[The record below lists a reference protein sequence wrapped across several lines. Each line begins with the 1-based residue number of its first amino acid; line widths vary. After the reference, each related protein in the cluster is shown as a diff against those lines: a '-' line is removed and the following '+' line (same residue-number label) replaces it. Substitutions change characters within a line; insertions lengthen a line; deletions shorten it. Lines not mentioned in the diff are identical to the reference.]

1 MRKNAAHS
9 DKKSKYLIRR
19 MKMNKNR
26 LKMLS
31 LIIALLFA
39 SITVF
44 ENDAFARMGGGRSFG
59 SRGSRS
65 YSPPRQYSNPGP
77 SRQQAAPS
85 QGQAAPAAPAGGG
98 FMRGIGGGLLGGLLG
113 GMLFSSLGFGGMGG
127 GFGGSGIGMIEIL
140 LLLGLGYF
148 IFKMVKR
155 RRGGENLAYQTS
167 SQPAGYQTETF
178 PSYGSG
184 SRTQEDDVSVGIR
197 HIREMD
203 PNFDEGLFKDT
214 AMDIFFKVQ
223 GAWMNRDLSTVKNL
237 LTDEM
242 KGVVQRD
249 IDALLRDK
257 KVNRLENIAVRK
269 VEIIETWQETGQD
282 FLTVLLTANLL
293 DYTTDDSTGEVVEGS
308 KTDPVRFEEFWTFTR
323 PVGNNPWKLSA
334 INQPK

>member
-1 MRKNAAHS
+1 
-9 DKKSKYLIRR
+9 
-19 MKMNKNR
+19 
-26 LKMLS
+26 MLS
-31 LIIALLFA
+31 LIIAMLFA
-39 SITVF
+39 SITFF
-44 ENDAFARMGGGRSFG
+44 EHDASARMGGGRSFG

-65 YSPPRQYSNPGP
+65 YSAPRQNTSPGP

-127 GFGGSGIGMIEIL
+127 GFGGSGIGMVEIL

-167 SQPAGYQTETF
+167 CQQGGYQTETF
-178 PSYGSG
+178 PSHESG
-184 SRTQEDDVSVGIR
+184 SRTREDDVSVGIG

-203 PNFDEGLFKDT
+203 SNFDEGLFKET

-223 GAWMNRDLSTVKNL
+223 GAWMNRDLSTVHGL
-237 LTDEM
+237 MTDEM
-242 KGVVQRD
+242 KGIVQKD
-249 IDALLRDK
+249 IDTLLRDK
-257 KVNRLENIAVRK
+257 KVNRLENIAVRN
-269 VEIIETWQETGQD
+269 VEIVETWQETGQD
-282 FLTVLLTANLL
+282 FLTVLFTANLL
-293 DYTTDDSTGEVVEGS
+293 DYTADDSTGEVVEGS

-334 INQPK
+334 INQKK

>member
-1 MRKNAAHS
+1 MR
-9 DKKSKYLIRR
+9 
-19 MKMNKNR
+19 KNR

-39 SITVF
+39 SITFF
-44 ENDAFARMGGGRSFG
+44 EHDAFARMGGGRSFG

-65 YSPPRQYSNPGP
+65 YSPPSQYSNPGP

-85 QGQAAPAAPAGGG
+85 QGQAAPAAPVGGG

-113 GMLFSSLGFGGMGG
+113 GMLFSSLGFGGMGS

-155 RRGGENLAYQTS
+155 RMGGENLAYRTS
-167 SQPAGYQTETF
+167 SQQGGYQTETF
-178 PSYGSG
+178 PSHESG
-184 SRTQEDDVSVGIR
+184 SRTREDDVSVGIG

-203 PNFDEGLFKDT
+203 PHFDEGLFKET
-214 AMDIFFKVQ
+214 AMDTFFKVQ
-223 GAWMNRDLSTVKNL
+223 GAWMNRELTTVQDL

-242 KGVVQRD
+242 KGVVQKD
-249 IDALLRDK
+249 IDNLLREK

-269 VEIIETWQETGQD
+269 VEVVETWQETGQD
-282 FLTVLLTANLL
+282 FLTVLFTANLL
-293 DYTTDDSTGEVVEGS
+293 DYTVDDSTGEVVEGS

-334 INQPK
+334 INQSK

>member
-1 MRKNAAHS
+1 
-9 DKKSKYLIRR
+9 
-19 MKMNKNR
+19 MNKNR

-31 LIIALLFA
+31 LITALLFA

-44 ENDAFARMGGGRSFG
+44 EHDAFARIGGGRSFG

-65 YSPPRQYSNPGP
+65 YSPPRQYSSPDP

-85 QGQAAPAAPAGGG
+85 QGQAPAQPAGGG

-127 GFGGSGIGMIEIL
+127 GFGGSGVGIVEIL

-148 IFKMVKR
+148 IFKMVAR
-155 RRGGENLAYQTS
+155 RRGAENLAGRTSYQ
-167 SQPAGYQTETF
+167 QAGYRTEDF
-178 PSYGSG
+178 PAYGSG
-184 SRTQEDDVSVGIR
+184 GQPEEEDISAGIS
-197 HIREMD
+197 HIRRMD
-203 PNFDEGLFKDT
+203 PNFDEGLFKET

-223 GAWMNRDLSTVKNL
+223 GAWMNRDLSAVHGL

-242 KGVVQRD
+242 KGIVQKD
-249 IDALLRDK
+249 IDNLLREK
-257 KVNRLENIAVRK
+257 KVNRLENIAVRN
-269 VEIIETWQETGQD
+269 VEIVETWQETGQD
-282 FLTVLLTANLL
+282 FLTVLFNANLL
-293 DYTTDDSTGEVVEGS
+293 DYTADDSTGEVVEGS

-323 PVGNNPWKLSA
+323 PIGNNPWKLSA

>member
-1 MRKNAAHS
+1 MR
-9 DKKSKYLIRR
+9 
-19 MKMNKNR
+19 KNR

-39 SITVF
+39 SITFF
-44 ENDAFARMGGGRSFG
+44 EHDAFARMGGGRSFG

-65 YSPPRQYSNPGP
+65 YSPPRQYSSPDP

-85 QGQAAPAAPAGGG
+85 QGQAPAQPAGGS
-98 FMRGIGGGLLGGLLG
+98 FMRGIGGGLIGGLLG
-113 GMLFSSLGFGGMGG
+113 GMLFSSLGFGGMGS

-148 IFKMVKR
+148 IFKRVKR
-155 RRGGENLAYQTS
+155 RMGGENLAYQTS
-167 SQPAGYQTETF
+167 SQQAGYQTETL
-178 PSYGSG
+178 PSHESG
-184 SRTQEDDVSVGIR
+184 SRTREDDVSVGIG

-203 PNFDEGLFKDT
+203 PHFDEGLFKET
-214 AMDIFFKVQ
+214 AMDTFFKVQ
-223 GAWMNRDLSTVKNL
+223 GAWMNRELTTVQDL

-242 KGVVQRD
+242 KGIVQRD
-249 IDALLRDK
+249 IDTLLRDK

-269 VEIIETWQETGQD
+269 VEIVETWQETGQD
-282 FLTVLLTANLL
+282 FLTILFTANLL

>member
-1 MRKNAAHS
+1 
-9 DKKSKYLIRR
+9 
-19 MKMNKNR
+19 
-26 LKMLS
+26 MLS

-44 ENDAFARMGGGRSFG
+44 EHDAFARMGGGRSFG

-65 YSPPRQYSNPGP
+65 YSPPKQYSSPGT

-140 LLLGLGYF
+140 LLLGFGYF
-148 IFKMVKR
+148 IFKMVK
-155 RRGGENLAYQTS
+155 GKMSGKNLAYQTS
-167 SQPAGYQTETF
+167 CQQGGYQTETF
-178 PSYGSG
+178 PSHEGGS
-184 SRTQEDDVSVGIR
+184 STREDDVSVGIG

-203 PNFDEGLFKDT
+203 PHFDEGLFKET
-214 AMDIFFKVQ
+214 VMDVFFKVQ
-223 GAWMNRDLSTVKNL
+223 GAWMNRDLSTVRNL

-242 KGVVQRD
+242 KDVVQSD

-269 VEIIETWQETGQD
+269 VKIVETWQETGRD
-282 FLTVLLTANLL
+282 FLTVLFTANLL
-293 DYTTDDSTGEVVEGS
+293 DYTADDSTGAVVEGS
-308 KTDPVRFEEFWTFTR
+308 KTVPVKFEEFWTFTR

-334 INQPK
+334 INQSK

>member
-1 MRKNAAHS
+1 
-9 DKKSKYLIRR
+9 
-19 MKMNKNR
+19 
-26 LKMLS
+26 MLS

-44 ENDAFARMGGGRSFG
+44 EHDAFARMGGGRSFG

-65 YSPPRQYSNPGP
+65 YSPPSQYSSPGP

-155 RRGGENLAYQTS
+155 RMGGENLAYRTS
-167 SQPAGYQTETF
+167 SQQGGYQTETF
-178 PSYGSG
+178 PSHESG
-184 SRTQEDDVSVGIR
+184 SRTREDDVSVGIG

-203 PNFDEGLFKDT
+203 PHFDEGLFKET

-223 GAWMNRDLSTVKNL
+223 GAWMNRELTTVQDL

-269 VEIIETWQETGQD
+269 VEIVETWQETGQD
-282 FLTVLLTANLL
+282 FLTVLFTANLL
-293 DYTTDDSTGEVVEGS
+293 DYTADDSTGEVVEGS

>member
-1 MRKNAAHS
+1 
-9 DKKSKYLIRR
+9 
-19 MKMNKNR
+19 
-26 LKMLS
+26 MLS

-44 ENDAFARMGGGRSFG
+44 EHDAFARMGGGRSFG

-65 YSPPRQYSNPGP
+65 YSPPKQNTSPAP
-77 SRQQAAPS
+77 SRQQASPS

-127 GFGGSGIGMIEIL
+127 GFSGSGIGMIEIL

-155 RRGGENLAYQTS
+155 RMGGETLAYRTS
-167 SQPAGYQTETF
+167 SQQGGYQTEAF
-178 PSYGSG
+178 PYNESG
-184 SRTQEDDVSVGIR
+184 SRTREEDVSVGIG

-203 PNFDEGLFKDT
+203 PRFDEGQFKET
-214 AMDIFFKVQ
+214 AMDTFFKVQ
-223 GAWMNRDLSTVKNL
+223 GAWMNRELSTVKDL
-237 LTDEM
+237 LTAEM
-242 KGVVQRD
+242 KDVVQKD
-249 IDALLRDK
+249 IDNLLRDK
-257 KVNRLENIAVRK
+257 KINRLENIAVRK
-269 VEIIETWQETGQD
+269 VEIVETWQETGQD
-282 FLTVLLTANLL
+282 FLTVLFTANLL
-293 DYTTDDSTGEVVEGS
+293 DYTADDSTGEVVEGS

-334 INQPK
+334 INQSK

>member
-1 MRKNAAHS
+1 
-9 DKKSKYLIRR
+9 LIRR
-19 MKMNKNR
+19 KKMNKNR

-44 ENDAFARMGGGRSFG
+44 EGDAFARMGGGRSFG

-65 YSPPRQYSNPGP
+65 YSPPSQYSSPAP

-85 QGQAAPAAPAGGG
+85 QGQAAPAAPPGGG

-113 GMLFSSLGFGGMGG
+113 GMLFSSLGFGGIGG

-155 RRGGENLAYQTS
+155 RRVGENLAYQTA
-167 SQPAGYQTETF
+167 SQQGGYKTETL

-184 SRTQEDDVSVGIR
+184 SVTREDDVSDGIR

-203 PNFDEGLFKDT
+203 SNFDEGLFKDT

-223 GAWMNRDLSTVKNL
+223 GAWMNRDLSTVRNL

-242 KGVVQRD
+242 KGIVQRD
-249 IDALLRDK
+249 IDTLLRDK

-282 FLTVLLTANLL
+282 FLTVLFTANLL
-293 DYTTDDSTGEVVEGS
+293 DYTADDSTGEVVEGS
-308 KTDPVRFEEFWTFTR
+308 KTDPIKFEEFWTFTR

-334 INQPK
+334 INQQK

>member
-1 MRKNAAHS
+1 MRHTLIINQN
-9 DKKSKYLIRR
+9 LIRR
-19 MKMNKNR
+19 KRMNKNR

-31 LIIALLFA
+31 LITALLFA

-44 ENDAFARMGGGRSFG
+44 EHDAFARMGGGKSFG

-65 YSPPRQYSNPGP
+65 YSAPRQNTSPGP

-85 QGQAAPAAPAGGG
+85 QGQPAAPAGGG

-127 GFGGSGIGMIEIL
+127 GFSGSGIGMIEIL

-167 SQPAGYQTETF
+167 CQQPGSQTETF

-184 SRTQEDDVSVGIR
+184 SRTQEDDISVGIG

-203 PNFDEGLFKDT
+203 PHFDEALFKET

-223 GAWMNRDLSTVKNL
+223 GAWMNRELTTVKNL

-249 IDALLRDK
+249 IDALLRNK

-269 VEIIETWQETGQD
+269 VEIVETWQETGQD
-282 FLTVLLTANLL
+282 FLTVLFTANLL
-293 DYTTDDSTGEVVEGS
+293 DYTADDATGEVVEGS

-323 PVGNNPWKLSA
+323 SVGNNPWKLSA
-334 INQPK
+334 INQSK

>member
-1 MRKNAAHS
+1 MR
-9 DKKSKYLIRR
+9 
-19 MKMNKNR
+19 KNR

-31 LIIALLFA
+31 LITALLFA

-44 ENDAFARMGGGRSFG
+44 EHDAFARMGGGRSFG

-65 YSPPRQYSNPGP
+65 YSPPRQYSSPSP
-77 SRQQAAPS
+77 SRQPTAPS

-127 GFGGSGIGMIEIL
+127 GFGGSGVGVVEIL

-167 SQPAGYQTETF
+167 CQQGGYQTETF

-184 SRTQEDDVSVGIR
+184 SRTGEDDISVGIG

-203 PNFDEGLFKDT
+203 PHFDEGLFKET
-214 AMDIFFKVQ
+214 AMDTFFKVQ
-223 GAWMNRDLSTVKNL
+223 GAWMNRELTTVQNL

-269 VEIIETWQETGQD
+269 VEIVETWQETGQD
-282 FLTVLLTANLL
+282 FLTVLFTANLL
-293 DYTTDDSTGEVVEGS
+293 DYTADDSTGEVVEGS
-308 KTDPVRFEEFWTFTR
+308 KTAPVKFEEFWTFTR

-334 INQPK
+334 INQSK

>member
-1 MRKNAAHS
+1 MR
-9 DKKSKYLIRR
+9 
-19 MKMNKNR
+19 KNR

-39 SITVF
+39 SITFF
-44 ENDAFARMGGGRSFG
+44 EHDAFARMGGGRSFG

-65 YSPPRQYSNPGP
+65 YSPPSQYSSPGP

-85 QGQAAPAAPAGGG
+85 QGQAAPAGGG
-98 FMRGIGGGLLGGLLG
+98 FMRSIGGGLIGGLLG

-127 GFGGSGIGMIEIL
+127 GFGGSGMGMIEIL

-155 RRGGENLAYQTS
+155 RRVGENLACQTS
-167 SQPAGYQTETF
+167 CQQGVYQTETF
-178 PSYGSG
+178 PSHGSG
-184 SRTQEDDVSVGIR
+184 SRTREDDISDGIR

-203 PNFDEGLFKDT
+203 SYFDEGLFKET

-223 GAWMNRDLSTVKNL
+223 GAWMNRDLSAVHGL
-237 LTDEM
+237 MTDEM
-242 KGVVQRD
+242 KGIVQRD

-269 VEIIETWQETGQD
+269 VEIVEIWQETGQD
-282 FLTVLLTANLL
+282 FLTVLFTANLL
-293 DYTTDDSTGEVVEGS
+293 DYTADDSTGEVVEGS
-308 KTDPVRFEEFWTFTR
+308 KTDPVKFEEFWTFAR

>member
-1 MRKNAAHS
+1 
-9 DKKSKYLIRR
+9 LIRR
-19 MKMNKNR
+19 KKMNKNR

-44 ENDAFARMGGGRSFG
+44 EHDVFARMGGGRSFG

-65 YSPPRQYSNPGP
+65 YSPPRQYSSPDP

-85 QGQAAPAAPAGGG
+85 QGQAPAQPAGGG

-127 GFGGSGIGMIEIL
+127 GFGGSGVGVVEIL

-155 RRGGENLAYQTS
+155 RRVGENLAYQTS
-167 SQPAGYQTETF
+167 CQQGGYQTETF
-178 PSYGSG
+178 PSHGSG
-184 SRTQEDDVSVGIR
+184 SRTQEEDISTGIS
-197 HIREMD
+197 HISRMD
-203 PNFDEGLFKDT
+203 PNFDEGLFKET
-214 AMDIFFKVQ
+214 AMDTFFKVQ
-223 GAWMNRDLSTVKNL
+223 GAWMNRELTTVQDL

-242 KGVVQRD
+242 KGIVQRD
-249 IDALLRDK
+249 IDTLLRDK

-269 VEIIETWQETGQD
+269 VEIVETWQETGQD
-282 FLTVLLTANLL
+282 FLTVLFTANLL
-293 DYTTDDSTGEVVEGS
+293 DYTADDSTGEVVEGS

-323 PVGNNPWKLSA
+323 SIGNNPWKLSA

>member
-1 MRKNAAHS
+1 
-9 DKKSKYLIRR
+9 
-19 MKMNKNR
+19 MNKNR

-39 SITVF
+39 SITIF
-44 ENDAFARMGGGRSFG
+44 EHDAFARMGGGRSFG

-65 YSPPRQYSNPGP
+65 YSPPRQYSSPDP

-85 QGQAAPAAPAGGG
+85 QGQAPAQPAGGG

-127 GFGGSGIGMIEIL
+127 GFGGSGVGFVEIL

-148 IFKMVKR
+148 IFKMVKNR
-155 RRGGENLAYQTS
+155 KAAGNLSYQTS
-167 SQPAGYQTETF
+167 YQQPEARTGSF
-178 PSYGSG
+178 SSYGSG
-184 SRTQEDDVSVGIR
+184 SRTQEDDISDGIR

-203 PNFDEGLFKDT
+203 SHFDEGQFKEK

-223 GAWMNRDLSTVKNL
+223 GAWMNRDLPPVHNL

-242 KGVVQRD
+242 KGIVQGD
-249 IDALLRDK
+249 IDTLLRDK
-257 KVNRLENIAVRK
+257 KVNRLENIAVRN
-269 VEIIETWQETGQD
+269 VEIVETWQETGQD
-282 FLTVLLTANLL
+282 FLTVLFTANLL
-293 DYTTDDSTGEVVEGS
+293 DYTADDSTGEVVEGS
-308 KTDPVRFEEFWTFTR
+308 KTDPVKFEEFWTFTR

-334 INQPK
+334 INQSK

>member
-1 MRKNAAHS
+1 MR
-9 DKKSKYLIRR
+9 
-19 MKMNKNR
+19 KNR

-39 SITVF
+39 SITFF
-44 ENDAFARMGGGRSFG
+44 EHDAFARMGGGRSFG

-65 YSPPRQYSNPGP
+65 YSPPSQYSSPGP

-85 QGQAAPAAPAGGG
+85 QGQAAPAGGG
-98 FMRGIGGGLLGGLLG
+98 FMRGIGGGLIGGLLG

-127 GFGGSGIGMIEIL
+127 GLGGSGIGMIEIL
-140 LLLGLGYF
+140 LLLGLCYF

-155 RRGGENLAYQTS
+155 RMGGENLACQTS
-167 SQPAGYQTETF
+167 SQQGGYQTETF
-178 PSYGSG
+178 PSHESG
-184 SRTQEDDVSVGIR
+184 SRTREDDVSVGIG

-203 PNFDEGLFKDT
+203 PYFDEGLFKET
-214 AMDIFFKVQ
+214 AMDTFFKVQ
-223 GAWMNRDLSTVKNL
+223 GAWMNRELTTVKDL

-269 VEIIETWQETGQD
+269 VEIVETWQETGQD
-282 FLTVLLTANLL
+282 FLTVLFTANLL
-293 DYTTDDSTGEVVEGS
+293 DYTADDSTGEVVEGS

-334 INQPK
+334 INQSK

>member
-1 MRKNAAHS
+1 
-9 DKKSKYLIRR
+9 
-19 MKMNKNR
+19 
-26 LKMLS
+26 MLS
-31 LIIALLFA
+31 LITALLFA

-44 ENDAFARMGGGRSFG
+44 EHDAFARMGGGRSFG

-65 YSPPRQYSNPGP
+65 YSPPRQYSSPDP

-85 QGQAAPAAPAGGG
+85 QGQSPARPAGGG

-155 RRGGENLAYQTS
+155 RRGGEDIAYQTS
-167 SQPAGYQTETF
+167 YQPGAYQTETF
-178 PSYGSG
+178 PSHESE

-203 PNFDEGLFKDT
+203 SNFDEGLFKET
-214 AMDIFFKVQ
+214 VMDIFFKVQ
-223 GAWMNRDLSTVKNL
+223 GAWMNRDLSTVQNL

-257 KVNRLENIAVRK
+257 KINRLENIAVRK
-269 VEIIETWQETGQD
+269 VEIVETWQETGQD
-282 FLTVLLTANLL
+282 FLTVLFTANLL